1 MSSAILKQRSWKSE
15 IVKDALMRLKTPLM
29 EGSDLLRRKKQL
41 EKKFIG
47 FELQS
52 KFQKNN
58 KINFN

>member
-41 EKKFIG
+41 EKRFIG